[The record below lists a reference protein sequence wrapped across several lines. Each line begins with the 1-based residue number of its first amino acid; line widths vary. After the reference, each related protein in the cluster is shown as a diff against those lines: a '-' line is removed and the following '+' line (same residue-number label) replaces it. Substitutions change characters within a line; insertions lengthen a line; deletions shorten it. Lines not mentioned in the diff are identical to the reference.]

1 MPEPVAAPAK
11 AAKALG
17 GTETAHVAGLGNEP
31 DDGDRSCSPQ
41 PQERMTIDLLVLVK
55 PAFVVD
61 RAFHPPPAD
70 SGRDERVLSI
80 QVDADGP
87 STLARSKVCDS
98 PVFAGSQGE
107 LDLAPQVD
115 SPLRNPPIT
124 LEWRPAPR
132 AEALIGEQLSQR
144 SGGQQSPTALEA
156 GEWCHEAM
164 LDASDH

>member
-1 MPEPVAAPAK
+1 MAGIGATPAK

-41 PQERMTIDLLVLVK
+41 PQERMTIDLLILVN
-55 PAFVVD
+55 PVFLVD

-70 SGRDERVLSI
+70 SGLDERVLSI

-107 LDLAPQVD
+107 LDLAPRVD

-124 LEWRPAPR
+124 LE
-132 AEALIGEQLSQR
+132 
-144 SGGQQSPTALEA
+144 
-156 GEWCHEAM
+156 
-164 LDASDH
+164 